1 MKFLLLI
8 VAAGLSGCAATSSG
22 SYVHIDGSAI
32 DPTKYEVDQ
41 TVCRGQ
47 MAQAQMSG
55 AIVPTGN
62 MFEDADNSLQRDAQA
77 GNVMLGC
84 MAGKGYKFVM
94 GNQT

>member
-1 MKFLLLI
+1 MRFTVLI
-8 VAAGLSGCAATSSG
+8 AAIVLAGCNTTSG
-22 SYVHIDGSAI
+22 SYVRLDGAAI

-55 AIVPTGN
+55 AVAPTGN
-62 MFEDADNSLQRDAQA
+62 MFEDANSEVQRDAQA

-84 MAGKGYKFVM
+84 MAGKGYRFVT
-94 GNQT
+94 G